1 MNFEGRV
8 KGGLPM
14 ERNTHPSNGP
24 ATTSLV
30 LGILAF
36 VIQLVAWGVWF
47 ILDRQDD
54 AAFERFLA
62 GSGPIPQ
69 YPDVTGF
76 WILFSASL
84 AVAIGAIVFGVRG
97 RKLAR
102 EGAPGG
108 RTATIGLRLGIG
120 LIVVTV
126 VIGIVGLSVLANNVM
141 NEL

>member
-8 KGGLPM
+8 KGAPHGAEHASV
-14 ERNTHPSNGP
+14 ERP

-30 LGILAF
+30 LGILAV
-36 VIQLVAWGVWF
+36 VIQLLAWGVWF

-84 AVAIGAIVFGVRG
+84 AVAIGAIVFGVKG
-97 RKLAR
+97 RKRAR
-102 EGAPGG
+102 EGAPRG

-126 VIGIVGLSVLANNVM
+126 VGGLVWLSVFASIISHDL
-141 NEL
+141 

>member
-1 MNFEGRV
+1 
-8 KGGLPM
+8 
-14 ERNTHPSNGP
+14 
-24 ATTSLV
+24 
-30 LGILAF
+30 
-36 VIQLVAWGVWF
+36 
-47 ILDRQDD
+47 
-54 AAFERFLA
+54 
-62 GSGPIPQ
+62 
-69 YPDVTGF
+69 
-76 WILFSASL
+76 LFSASL
-84 AVAIGAIVFGVRG
+84 AVAIGAIVFGVKG